1 MKRFYFICITV
12 LFFAFSTHA
21 VLASPFLTTNLNDRY
36 ILSENSTVRVEK
48 SLVFTNKLSDHS
60 IESYTMFFSN
70 QSVPKNIEVKEDGL
84 EASYTTR
91 REDNL
96 LAIVIPFK
104 HPVQGIGKEKKL
116 FVSYDLNGLVNNQ
129 QGYKELVIPVDPK
142 NTEYEQYT
150 IEVVAPGDFPALGLS
165 KPRVNTVGDHS
176 YQWTNV
182 QTVQEQSVYIAFGS
196 QALYTVELHYAL
208 KNEDGVPHRYEIPFI
223 PDGAYQKVYIEHIDP
238 VPEKT
243 RIDEDDNILGSY
255 IVESHSVKNITFRS
269 TVALNSILRPEL
281 QTYFREKYKKKGLGR
296 YLSQENYWSLQQ
308 SLGEF
313 KTAKDIYTYVV
324 DTLSYDTSRIN
335 GDLHRMGA
343 TWIVRN
349 PDRAVCMEYTDLF
362 VALAR
367 ESGIG
372 AREVIGYGVTG
383 GDTSLPLS
391 FLGDILHA
399 WPEYYDTARE
409 IWHPVD
415 PTWGD
420 TSGVDY
426 YSSLD
431 LNHIALVYHGTSAL
445 YPLPPGV
452 YKLKQDTKDVYV
464 NSTTVSPQE
473 IRTLK
478 VMGDKQQFVAGK
490 ENVVQFELSSES
502 NTSLYG
508 VNVELKDE
516 RGKTVSTK
524 QIALLVPFQALTMHM
539 SIHPPSSTVWHSGTY
554 SVHVDGKSV
563 GTIEYKTYNSAVAFI
578 IRYWYIVSAIVF
590 IGVITISSTKKAK

>member
-208 KNEDGVPHRYEIPFI
+208 KYEDGVPHRYEIPFI

-243 RIDEDDNILGSY
+243 RIDEDDNIHVVTRYAGDGYFFNLVHNKKSGNSWDSQQDL
-255 IVESHSVKNITFRS
+255 V
-269 TVALNSILRPEL
+269 VA
-281 QTYFREKYKKKGLGR
+281 
-296 YLSQENYWSLQQ
+296 
-308 SLGEF
+308 F
-313 KTAKDIYTYVV
+313 KPFYGIWYHK
-324 DTLSYDTSRIN
+324 LSYDSLGN
-335 GDLHRMGA
+335 MYLSY
-343 TWIVRN
+343 
-349 PDRAVCMEYTDLF
+349 EYYAGQLF
-362 VALAR
+362 KSEAEAYVER
-367 ESGIG
+367 
-372 AREVIGYGVTG
+372 
-383 GDTSLPLS
+383 
-391 FLGDILHA
+391 
-399 WPEYYDTARE
+399 WPEDGLA
-409 IWHPVD
+409 ID
-415 PTWGD
+415 PPGTVA
-420 TSGVDY
+420 SNSY
-426 YSSLD
+426 YSS
-431 LNHIALVYHGTSAL
+431 
-445 YPLPPGV
+445 
-452 YKLKQDTKDVYV
+452 YKNIKPHD
-464 NSTTVSPQE
+464 P
-473 IRTLK
+473 
-478 VMGDKQQFVAGK
+478 
-490 ENVVQFELSSES
+490 VV
-502 NTSLYG
+502 
-508 VNVELKDE
+508 
-516 RGKTVSTK
+516 
-524 QIALLVPFQALTMHM
+524 
-539 SIHPPSSTVWHSGTY
+539 
-554 SVHVDGKSV
+554 
-563 GTIEYKTYNSAVAFI
+563 
-578 IRYWYIVSAIVF
+578 IVSKDNGESWSLFNSVSS
-590 IGVITISSTKKAK
+590 ISSYNKNAADSNLAAAASAEKKTIFQKFFGFLRSFFGATLNFFLSLF